1 MKVRVLFVAAGMALA
16 LPLPALAGD
25 RQQQN
30 GLGHYEWR
38 SAPQFGPRATG
49 PARKRVWVAH
59 NPKMPNCD
67 CDMMKIVCRQN
78 IWRRSRR
85 RLAER
90 GPRPGVDIK
99 RRACGAASVG
109 VRWSSV

>member
-1 MKVRVLFVAAGMALA
+1 MSGFSLLLILVAVVFAGYLLMS
-16 LPLPALAGD
+16 G
-25 RQQQN
+25 R
-30 GLGHYEWR
+30 
-38 SAPQFGPRATG
+38 AP
-49 PARKRVWVAH
+49 
-59 NPKMPNCD
+59 
-67 CDMMKIVCRQN
+67 KIAAMFFPDKADPDVCRQN